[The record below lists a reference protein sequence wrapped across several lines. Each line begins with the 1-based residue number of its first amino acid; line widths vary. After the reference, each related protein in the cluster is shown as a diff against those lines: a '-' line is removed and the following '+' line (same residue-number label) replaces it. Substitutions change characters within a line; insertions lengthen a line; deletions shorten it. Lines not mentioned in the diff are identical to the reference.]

1 MFNPKGYIGKWVEQV
16 KSTSYTMSLY
26 QNGELNIRGNEKN
39 FIAYWWYVNGRIYE
53 LNTMKN
59 ILYVHTIHFTN
70 GSDSVLFGEYNF
82 VKS

>member
-1 MFNPKGYIGKWVEQV
+1 MGRTRKIHF
-16 KSTSYTMSLY
+16 LY
-26 QNGELNIRGNEKN
+26 NVTISNGELNNRGNEKN

-70 GSDSVLFGEYNF
+70 GSYSVLFGEYNF